1 MTDKQKQKLDELL
14 KLKEAEER
22 DQRDFLKRVRKERDL
37 VLKTLGVAD
46 VKEEQNNNSDFYT
59 KYENLKSSVDDLLSL
74 IYSNY
79 NGDTEARLQEY
90 IAFRKKKEEEK
101 QNKAY
106 AYQ

>member
-22 DQRDFLKRVRKERDL
+22 DQRDFLKRVRKEREL
-37 VLKTLGVAD
+37 VLKTLGVVD
-46 VKEEQNNNSDFYT
+46 EQEQPNNNSDFYT

-79 NGDTEARLQEY
+79 NGDTETQLQEY
-90 IAFRKKKEEEK
+90 IAYRKQKIAEK
-101 QNKAY
+101 NNTY
-106 AYQ
+106 TGS